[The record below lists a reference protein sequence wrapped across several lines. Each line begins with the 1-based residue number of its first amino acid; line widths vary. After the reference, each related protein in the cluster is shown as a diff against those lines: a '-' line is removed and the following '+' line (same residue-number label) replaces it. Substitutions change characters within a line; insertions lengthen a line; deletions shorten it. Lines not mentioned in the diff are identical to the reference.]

1 MMNSFFT
8 KTHKVRSLAALA
20 LAFSCLSLQAGNED
34 RAGSAGSTD
43 LLINPWARSSGWAN
57 SSTAIGRGLE
67 SEFMNVAGL
76 AFTDRTELLFTH
88 TRWLAGSDIGI
99 SAFGFAQNLGKNR
112 GVLGITVAS
121 LGSGDIQE
129 TTTEQPEGTGSVYSV
144 NNLNLGISYAKS
156 FSKSIHGGVTIR
168 LINQAIANVS
178 AAGFA
183 IDAGIMYKTSI
194 GNKKKTAPGFG
205 EDNLHFGI
213 NLKNIG
219 PRMIAIGDGL
229 TVKNESPIFGA
240 PVSQQQRS
248 AEFEMPAL
256 MNIGLAYVQYMAKK
270 HKLTTAFNFTTNSFT
285 KDQFLLG
292 LEYDFNS
299 MLQLRGG
306 YSFESGIFGERDGVQ
321 ADLLNAFTGPSA
333 GFSFESPLKKE
344 GRTKIGVDYS
354 FRATYNFSGVHTFG
368 VHILL

>member
-1 MMNSFFT
+1 MKSFL
-8 KTHKVRSLAALA
+8 HKSMKASRFLTLI
-20 LAFSCLSLQAGNED
+20 LAFSGMSLFAGNED

-57 SSTAIGRGLE
+57 SNTAIGRGLE
-67 SEFMNVAGL
+67 SEFLNVAGL

-99 SAFGFAQNLGKNR
+99 NAFGLAQNLGKNR
-112 GVLGITVAS
+112 GVLGISVTS

-144 NNLNLGISYAKS
+144 NNLNLGLSYAKS
-156 FSKSIHGGVTIR
+156 FSKSIHGGVTVR

-183 IDAGIMYKTSI
+183 IDAGIIYKTSI
-194 GNKKKTAPGFG
+194 GQKKKTAPGYG

-213 NLKNIG
+213 TLKNIG
-219 PRMIAIGDGL
+219 PRMIATGDGL

-248 AEFEMPAL
+248 AEYEMPAL
-256 MNIGLAYVQYMAKK
+256 MNIGLAYVQYLAKN
-270 HKLTTAFNFTTNSFT
+270 HKITTAFNFTTNSFT

-292 LEYDFNS
+292 LEYDLNS
-299 MLQLRGG
+299 MLQIRGG
-306 YSFESGIFGERDGVQ
+306 YAFESGIFGEREGVE
-321 ADLLNAFTGPSA
+321 AELLNAFTGPSA

-368 VHILL
+368 VHLLL